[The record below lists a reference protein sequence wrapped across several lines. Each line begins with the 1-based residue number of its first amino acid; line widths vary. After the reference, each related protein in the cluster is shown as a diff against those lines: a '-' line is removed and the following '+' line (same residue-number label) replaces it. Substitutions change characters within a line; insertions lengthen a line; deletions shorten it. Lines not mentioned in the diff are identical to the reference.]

1 MSARLLGIAML
12 SLALAALAVPVTA
25 QTADKKPPK
34 KEKLFAIGLY
44 AGDVLE
50 VDEEAR
56 TLKVRVRGKT
66 AVPTFRP
73 GNPTS

>member
-1 MSARLLGIAML
+1 MPSCPFRAAVL
-12 SLALAALAVPVTA
+12 SLVLATLTASA
-25 QTADKKPPK
+25 QTDKKPPAR

-44 AGDVLE
+44 AGKVLE

-56 TLKVRVRGKT
+56 TLKLKVFGMT
-66 AVPTFRP
+66 AVPVFRP